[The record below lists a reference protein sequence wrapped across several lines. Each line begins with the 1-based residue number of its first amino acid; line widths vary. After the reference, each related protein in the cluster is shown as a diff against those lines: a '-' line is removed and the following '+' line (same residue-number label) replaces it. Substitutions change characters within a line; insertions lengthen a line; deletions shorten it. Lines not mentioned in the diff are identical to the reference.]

1 MPMSRQQGSTVKVP
15 QTRAELQALIARR
28 DELQQQLRDAD
39 DRRVNLAAQLGRTPS
54 EARTPVSE
62 RVTALDGR
70 ITQLERQIAQLDGAI
85 STAMSD
91 AKLTQGQGL
100 LEQAPQPAQ
109 PPQPPQQPG
118 FPGADV
124 APPPGEAGTAVPPRE
139 GISPD
144 AERVLVFGGM
154 AAIVFAAL
162 SGYVAW
168 RMAVRRFRQMG
179 GGANS
184 AHMAQ
189 LQQSVDAIALE
200 VERISENQRYVT
212 KIVNGLG
219 AGAAE
224 PVQQAAAEREPRAR

>member
-1 MPMSRQQGSTVKVP
+1 MRLMQQSGTVRTP
-15 QTRAELQALIARR
+15 QTRAELETMVGRR
-28 DELQQQLRDAD
+28 DELKGQLRDAEN
-39 DRRVNLAAQLGRTPS
+39 RRLNLAAQLDATPTS
-54 EARTPVSE
+54 ARGPVQARLAGMDE
-62 RVTALDGR
+62 R
-70 ITQLERQIAQLDGAI
+70 IAQLESQVGRMDEAI
-85 STAMSD
+85 ANALADPKVSRS
-91 AKLTQGQGL
+91 QGL

-124 APPPGEAGTAVPPRE
+124 APSPGEAWAIVPPPS
-139 GISPD
+139 GMP
-144 AERVLVFGGM
+144 AYVERAFVVGGVGAVLLAVLTGWI
-154 AAIVFAAL
+154 A
-162 SGYVAW
+162 Y
-168 RMAVRRFRQMG
+168 RMAMRRLKRSG
-179 GGANS
+179 VGADA
-184 AHMAQ
+184 AHMSQ